1 MSEIIVTVNDN
12 AMLPML
18 EKAIGLLR
26 GVVKVSVRTDEI
38 KKREKQ
44 IDELPEDIQ
53 RLVGVAS
60 GISRK
65 QIESDERLKYLM
77 EK

>member
-1 MSEIIVTVNDN
+1 MPEIIVTVNDRSL
-12 AMLPML
+12 LPML

-26 GVVKVSVRTDEI
+26 GVVKVSVRTDET
-38 KKREKQ
+38 KKRESRM
-44 IDELPEDIQ
+44 DELPEDI
-53 RLVGVAS
+53 RHLVGIAS

>member
-12 AMLPML
+12 SLLPGL
-18 EKAIGLLR
+18 EKAISLLR
-26 GVVKVSVRTDEI
+26 GVVKVSVRT
-38 KKREKQ
+38 EKSKN
-44 IDELPEDIQ
+44 DGRTDRLPEDIKS
-53 RLVGVAS
+53 LMGVAS
-60 GISRK
+60 SISQE